1 MITIINMIWLW
12 LCLAPALLILAIVL
26 IKFAK
31 NKDYSLQES
40 HRHDFD
46 YHSIKM
52 EKILLN
58 ETDINETY
66 KIRDTYKCND
76 CEETET
82 RSHEVT
88 YGK

>member
-26 IKFAK
+26 IKFAE
-31 NKDYSLQES
+31 NSNYSLREP

-46 YHSIKM
+46 YHSIKL

-66 KIRDTYKCND
+66 KIRDTYKCKG
-76 CEETET
+76 CEKTKT